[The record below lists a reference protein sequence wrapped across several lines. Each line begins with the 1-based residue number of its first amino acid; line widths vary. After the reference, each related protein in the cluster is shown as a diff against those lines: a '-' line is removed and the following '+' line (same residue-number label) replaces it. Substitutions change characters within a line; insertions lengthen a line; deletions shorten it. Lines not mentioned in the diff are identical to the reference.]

1 MKKLPQILGV
11 STLLALALWNLA
23 CAGSSQ
29 TASAQLMSKI
39 TSPAPSVAAPQ
50 ATPDDNVPRIKAEEA
65 IKLVQAGN
73 AIVVDTRDAGSFE
86 NMHVKGAL
94 NIPFQTFQDGKH
106 QKLPKDKQL
115 IFYCT

>member
-1 MKKLPQILGV
+1 MKKISQILGAV
-11 STLLALALWNLA
+11 VLLALALGSLA

-29 TASAQLMSKI
+29 TASAQLMSNI
-39 TSPAPSVAAPQ
+39 TSPAPTVTPQ
-50 ATPDDNVPRIKAEEA
+50 APEDNVPRIKAEEA
-65 IKLVQAGN
+65 IKLAQANN
-73 AIVVDTRDAGSFE
+73 AIVVDTRDEGSFE

-94 NIPFQTFQDGKH
+94 NIPYRLFQEGKH